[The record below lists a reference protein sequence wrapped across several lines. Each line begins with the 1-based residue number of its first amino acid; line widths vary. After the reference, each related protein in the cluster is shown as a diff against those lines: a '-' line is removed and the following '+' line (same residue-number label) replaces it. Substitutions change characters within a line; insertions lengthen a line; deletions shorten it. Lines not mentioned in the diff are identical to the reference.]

1 MVWYTVHLLWMVVL
15 RLDCHALVDL
25 ADRLKISW
33 RFRAESSCRWDMS
46 WWMELALVLS
56 PTLCVF
62 GGWADRVSP
71 QLSSQCEA
79 QEEKLPSDGWEQRLR
94 VNSNLEM
101 LMWHLL
107 LITPLWKKRK
117 TTTLMFCCKWS
128 CDTGKWQAKLKFHSC
143 HGLTIKVLWY
153 TPSNATINSLVI

>member
-1 MVWYTVHLLWMVVL
+1 MVWYTVHLLWVVVL

-33 RFRAESSCRWDMS
+33 RFQAENSCRWDMS

-56 PTLCVF
+56 PTLRVF

-94 VNSNLEM
+94 VNSQFGNVNVTSIINNPAVKEKKNHNPNVLLQM
-101 LMWHLL
+101 KLWHREVAGKIKISFL
-107 LITPLWKKRK
+107 P
-117 TTTLMFCCKWS
+117 WS
-128 CDTGKWQAKLKFHSC
+128 YNKGFVIHTQQC
-143 HGLTIKVLWY
+143 HYK
-153 TPSNATINSLVI
+153 